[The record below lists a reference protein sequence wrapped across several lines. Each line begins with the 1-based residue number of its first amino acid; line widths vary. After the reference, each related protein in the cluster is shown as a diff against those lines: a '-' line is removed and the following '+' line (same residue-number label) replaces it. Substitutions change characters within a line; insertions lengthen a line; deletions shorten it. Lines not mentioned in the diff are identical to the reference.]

1 MGLDSNREP
10 HPLTPA
16 RAALMSCAVYT
27 LDVAPR
33 ATTSGAVDLTDKTK
47 NEHVYSA
54 YKVRPRELTLAHP
67 RER

>member
-1 MGLDSNREP
+1 
-10 HPLTPA
+10 
-16 RAALMSCAVYT
+16 MSCAVYT